1 MMSPNDP
8 TRSAS
13 APVAQDGARVCLSLS
28 EINALCFK
36 AARGAGLTWGEAEE
50 AGWAA
55 AWLTRAGLAGPSIL
69 LNWLTECATLARPV
83 PARGRWCALDGPLC
97 PLRAGLALADFA
109 GCPRGRRTTLQ
120 HRHRRA
126 SRFILPFVAR
136 AATRLDLPLRIG
148 WVGADLTLDTAGNGP
163 ITMSPGDH
171 AGAPVDLW
179 IAVAAQPD
187 PNEQETVCACRPK
200 ASPMPTGRR
209 SMLWHCA
216 SPFRPRT
223 PRAPGR
229 GLRGMTT
236 IDPREDDLP

>member
-36 AARGAGLTWGEAEE
+36 AARGSGLTWGEAEE

-69 LNWLTECATLARPV
+69 LNWLKECDGLSCPMPEA
-83 PARGRWCALDGPLC
+83 GRWAARMRPLC
-97 PLRAGLALADFA
+97 PLRTGIALADHA
-109 GCPRGRRTTLQ
+109 GLPEGPGEDGLQIDSVAHPRL
-120 HRHRRA
+120 
-126 SRFILPFVAR
+126 ILPFVAR

-148 WVGADLTLDTAGNGP
+148 WVGAELTLDTAANGP
-163 ITMSPGDH
+163 ITVSLGED

-179 IAVAAQPD
+179 IAVVARPE
-187 PNEQETVCACRPK
+187 PNEQQTDCAVPTKGIAFADWQALDALALRVTVPPSAG
-200 ASPMPTGRR
+200 S
-209 SMLWHCA
+209 
-216 SPFRPRT
+216 
-223 PRAPGR
+223 RAGA
-229 GLRGMTT
+229 GDAG
-236 IDPREDDLP
+236 DDND

>member
-13 APVAQDGARVCLSLS
+13 APVARDGARVCLSLS

-83 PARGRWCALDGPLC
+83 PAAGRWCALDGPLC
-97 PLRAGLALADFA
+97 PLRAGLALADHA
-109 GCPRGRRTTLQ
+109 GLPEGPGDTTL
-120 HRHRRA
+120 HMDTVAHPLVL
-126 SRFILPFVAR
+126 LPFVAR

-148 WVGADLTLDTAGNGP
+148 WVGADLTLDTEGNGP
-163 ITMSPGDH
+163 ITVSLGDD
-171 AGAPVDLW
+171 AGAPGDLW
-179 IAVAAQPD
+179 IAVAARPD
-187 PNEQETVCACRPK
+187 PNEQRTDCAVPTQGIAHADWQALDALALRVTVPPSD
-200 ASPMPTGRR
+200 AS
-209 SMLWHCA
+209 
-216 SPFRPRT
+216 
-223 PRAPGR
+223 RAGA
-229 GLRGMTT
+229 GAAG
-236 IDPREDDLP
+236 DDND